1 MPYEDP
7 QHNNL
12 LMQHR
17 AVHVRLSFGVGHL
30 GMMANK
36 NNPSFSHLDDS
47 KPSNILSTSVQ
58 AQPLQNNLRMQHLQN
73 PEITP
78 RITTAHVNPSHPY
91 VPDI

>member
-1 MPYEDP
+1 MPYEDA
-7 QHNNL
+7 QQNNL
-12 LMQHR
+12 LMQHQ
-17 AVHVRLSFGVGHL
+17 ALHSRLSFGAAHL

-36 NNPSFSHLDDS
+36 NNPSVSHMDDS

-91 VPDI
+91 LPDI